1 MTTTMKTT
9 MTTNQI
15 PALYMTTYQVT
26 VMGMITYQI
35 MEVLILMSENL
46 MTSQNV
52 TLTFMTLV
60 PMETMVT
67 MILTPHVMTH
77 RSKW

>member
-9 MTTNQI
+9 MTTKQI
-15 PALYMTTYQVT
+15 PALYMTINRVT
-26 VMGMITYQI
+26 VMDMITIQI
-35 MEVLILMSENL
+35 MEVLMMMSQNL
-46 MTSQNV
+46 MTSPSV

-60 PMETMVT
+60 PMETMQT

-77 RSKW
+77 RLML